1 MALSK
6 EEVGKNVKRAREIR
20 SKAIGYKYTQ
30 TMLAKDAKVSQGYIS
45 DIESGRSYPSTPV
58 ANSIA
63 ELCGVSL
70 DFIVGKEE
78 PGTKEKTPEAL
89 KKIKDSVSEI
99 LDVVYLPVVGHIP
112 AGKPLL
118 VEETIETYLPYSK
131 EYDPERHFVLRVHGD
146 SMKDA
151 GILNGDLVVIRQQ
164 PTAENGQIIAIRL
177 KDDGVTLK
185 KFHQEADKILL
196 KPCNKD
202 YKPIELNENAEIIG
216 IAVSITKKLI

>member
-1 MALSK
+1 MELSK
-6 EEVGKNVKRAREIR
+6 EEVGRNVKKARAIK
-20 SKAIGYKYTQ
+20 SGTTGDKYTQ
-30 TMLAKDAKVSQGYIS
+30 IKLAEDIGVSQGYIS

-58 ANSIA
+58 ANAIA
-63 ELCGVSL
+63 EACGVSL

-78 PGTKEKTPEAL
+78 TAPRGSKTEAL
-89 KKIKDSVSEI
+89 KKIKDSFSEI
-99 LDVVYLPVVGHIP
+99 LDIVYLPVVGHIP
-112 AGKPLL
+112 AGMPLL

-151 GILNGDLVVIRQQ
+151 GIFNNDLVVIRQQ
-164 PTAENGQIIAIRL
+164 PTAENGQIVAIRL

-185 KFHQEADKILL
+185 KFYQDDDKILL